1 MEIPVPTNPE
11 SQFSIGGLDSSSTI
25 FVEIIA
31 LLQIIRGI
39 SFGGVQIRLGW
50 CPLQE
55 SNLQLALRRGSLYP
69 FN

>member
-1 MEIPVPTNPE
+1 MLEVRYLFGYQE
-11 SQFSIGGLDSSSTI
+11 FLD
-25 FVEIIA
+25 FMKRDEMCK
-31 LLQIIRGI
+31 
-39 SFGGVQIRLGW
+39 W

>member
-1 MEIPVPTNPE
+1 MPDGSCQLCSDRPEIKAGREVVRV
-11 SQFSIGGLDSSSTI
+11 GG
-25 FVEIIA
+25 
-31 LLQIIRGI
+31 
-39 SFGGVQIRLGW
+39 GGFRSGW